1 MVGGAAR
8 LVSAWY
14 VLQFANRR
22 HCVASYLYLI
32 GGTEL
37 ADPRVLRTQTKP
49 VSRHHPVGGHREEG
63 RARWERP
70 QRV

>member
-1 MVGGAAR
+1 
-8 LVSAWY
+8 

-37 ADPRVLRTQTKP
+37 ADPRAYCVLKP
-49 VSRHHPVGGHREEG
+49 VSRHHPVGGHPWRG
-63 RARWERP
+63 QGAVRKTAAC
-70 QRV
+70 

>member
-37 ADPRVLRTQTKP
+37 ADPRARTARTEYKRGP
-49 VSRHHPVGGHREEG
+49 AVGTCLSGPA
-63 RARWERP
+63 AR
-70 QRV
+70 

>member
-37 ADPRVLRTQTKP
+37 ADPRA
-49 VSRHHPVGGHREEG
+49 
-63 RARWERP
+63 RARTARTAYSNLFHAIT
-70 QRV
+70 Q